1 MTEATTAKI
10 TTAPKSVTLK
20 TPVGGFQQ
28 EESRERGERGER
40 GDRKAP
46 KLFGRPFFQRRK
58 ACPFSS
64 ETAPAIDYKDTRL
77 LGRYISEYGKIIPR
91 HVTGVSAKK
100 QRKLAQA
107 IKRARILALLPYS
120 SR

>member
-1 MTEATTAKI
+1 MTEATATVKKD
-10 TTAPKSVTLK
+10 TAPKSVTLK
-20 TPVGGFQQ
+20 TPEMGVH
-28 EESRERGERGER
+28 EETNSR
-40 GDRKAP
+40 DRKQP

-58 ACPFSS
+58 ACPFSG
-64 ETAPAIDYKDTRL
+64 EGAPAIDYKDTRL

>member
-1 MTEATTAKI
+1 MTEATAT
-10 TTAPKSVTLK
+10 TTAPKSVTIK
-20 TPVGGFQQ
+20 TPELGS
-28 EESRERGERGER
+28 EDSSNDRG
-40 GDRKAP
+40 RKQP

-58 ACPFSS
+58 ACPFSG
-64 ETAPAIDYKDTRL
+64 ENAPTIDYKDTRL

>member
-1 MTEATTAKI
+1 MTEATATT

-20 TPVGGFQQ
+20 TPEGGFQQ
-28 EESRERGERGER
+28 EESRERG
-40 GDRKAP
+40 DRKAP
-46 KLFGRPFFQRRK
+46 KIFGRPFFQRRK
-58 ACPFSS
+58 ACPFSG
-64 ETAPAIDYKDTRL
+64 ENAPEIDYKDMRL
-77 LGRYISEYGKIIPR
+77 LGRYVSEYGKIIPR

-120 SR
+120 NR